1 MPTADTDRSAGAAGR
16 PAAAA
21 TRPPA
26 AQRRSQGAVL
36 QWQFSLENPGFWTHA
51 GADAARHAVCAV
63 QSAILYLGVRLQ
75 DAAAVQRGERRG
87 EGGAAPR
94 ALHSSHA
101 RGER

>member
-21 TRPPA
+21 TSPPA
-26 AQRRSQGAVL
+26 AQRRSQGAIL

-87 EGGAAPR
+87 EGGAAPS